1 MRATFRSLPAVLA
14 VLTLAGIGG
23 IGSSGSSQLAAQEA
37 QTPQPTGPAGGRGGR
52 SNGGGQLQRPPR
64 DVRPQPTGTGRISGR
79 LGSLDGTPV
88 RRAQVRLNAP
98 EIRFSR
104 MATTNSNGVFEFT
117 ELPAGRYTLTASKTG
132 YLTLQYGQRRPLE
145 PGKPIDLAAGQ
156 ALTSLNFALP
166 RGSVITGR
174 VVDEFGEPIPDAN
187 IQAMRFQ
194 YVGGQRQLMPAG
206 RMAQTDD
213 IGQFRV
219 FGLAPGEYYV
229 AATVRTQG
237 PGQAMAAE
245 IVDRVQ
251 SGNVGSGVAVEVAT
265 TLQGGPIV
273 SGATGGNFQFFG
285 GEPVESTGYAP
296 TYYPGTTNATEA
308 QRITVGVAEEVPGI
322 TFSLSPVRLS
332 RISGTAVDSQG
343 AALARGTVI
352 LRPNRGGPVLLRGNV
367 SGGAILNGRFS
378 IGGVPPGDYL
388 LQVRTGG
395 PNRIEGEFASV
406 PVSVGGGDI
415 EGLVVSLS
423 TGSTMAGRVILSGS
437 NSAASLSSLQI
448 NVTST
453 EIGLATTGPGIGGG
467 FASTRASS
475 TGTFEM
481 RGLNGT
487 VLFRVNPL
495 PSGWTLKSVRLN
507 GTDITDI
514 PYEFKG
520 GEALSGLEIELTD
533 KITQINGVVTS
544 SRGEPVTEYAVV
556 VFSETSERW
565 APPSRFVRTSRPD
578 QEGRF
583 QIRGLP
589 SGRYLAVAVEYL
601 EQGAESDPE
610 QLERLKQ
617 VATPLSLDEGETR
630 QLELKLSL

>member
-1 MRATFRSLPAVLA
+1 
-14 VLTLAGIGG
+14 
-23 IGSSGSSQLAAQEA
+23 
-37 QTPQPTGPAGGRGGR
+37 
-52 SNGGGQLQRPPR
+52 
-64 DVRPQPTGTGRISGR
+64 
-79 LGSLDGTPV
+79 V

-104 MATTNSNGVFEFT
+104 TATTSPNGVFEFT

-156 ALTSLNFALP
+156 VLTSLDFALP

-174 VVDEFGEPIPDAN
+174 VVDEFGEPVPDAN
-187 IQAMRFQ
+187 VQAMRFQ
-194 YVGGQRQLMPAG
+194 YVSGQRQLMPAG

-237 PGQAMAAE
+237 AGRAIAAE
-245 IVDRVQ
+245 VLDRVQ
-251 SGNVGSGVAVEVAT
+251 GNAGVAVELAT
-265 TLQGGPIV
+265 GLQGGAIV
-273 SGATGGNFQFFG
+273 AGTPDGNFQFFG

-332 RISGTAVDSQG
+332 RISGTVLDSEG
-343 AALARGTVI
+343 AALARGGVM

-367 SGGAILNGRFS
+367 SGGAIMNGRFNLA
-378 IGGVPPGDYL
+378 GVPPGDYL
-388 LQVRTGG
+388 LQVGAGG
-395 PNRIEGEFASV
+395 PNRTEGDFASV
-406 PVSVGGGDI
+406 PVTVAGSDI
-415 EGLVVSLS
+415 EGLVISMS
-423 TGSTMAGRVILSGS
+423 KGGTIAGRVILSGS
-437 NSAASLSSLQI
+437 NSAVNPSSLQI

-453 EIGLATTGPGIGGG
+453 NAGLNSAGPGIGGG
-467 FASTRASS
+467 FASSRVSN
-475 TGTFEM
+475 TGTFEL
-481 RGLNGT
+481 RGLSGT

-495 PSGWTLKSVRLN
+495 PSGWTLRSIRLN
-507 GTDITDI
+507 GEDITDV

-520 GEALSGLEIELTD
+520 GETLSGLEIELTN
-533 KITQINGVVTS
+533 KITQINGLVTS

-556 VFSETSERW
+556 VFPEASDRW
-565 APPSRFVRTSRPD
+565 TPPSRFVRTGRPD

-589 SGRYLAVAVEYL
+589 PGRYLAVAVEYL

-617 VATPLSLDEGETR
+617 SATPLSLDEGETR